1 MSLASAIFIPKKV
14 VIRMELKETIE
25 LMQSDDYKDRF
36 KAEYYQ
42 VKTRLEKLEAM
53 LDKWDKGEL
62 DFTPTCPRMIYDG
75 QVQAMSDYCSA
86 LIARAAMEHIV
97 IE

>member
-1 MSLASAIFIPKKV
+1 
-14 VIRMELKETIE
+14 MELKDTIE
-25 LMQSDDYKDRF
+25 LMQSEDYKERF

-42 VKTRLEKLEAM
+42 VKIRLEKLEAM
-53 LDKWDKGEL
+53 LEKWDKGEL

-75 QVQAMSDYCSA
+75 QVQAMSDYRSA

>member
-1 MSLASAIFIPKKV
+1 
-14 VIRMELKETIE
+14 MELEDTIE
-25 LMQSDDYKDRF
+25 LMQSEDYKERL

-42 VKTRLEKLEAM
+42 LKIRLEKLKAM

-62 DFTPTCPRMIYDG
+62 DLTPKTPRFIFDS
-75 QVQAMSDYCSA
+75 QAAAMEQYFHA
-86 LIARAAMEHIV
+86 LTARAAMEHII

>member
-1 MSLASAIFIPKKV
+1 
-14 VIRMELKETIE
+14 MELKDTIK
-25 LMQSDDYKDRF
+25 LMQSEDYKERF

-42 VKTRLEKLEAM
+42 VKIRLEKLEAM
-53 LDKWDKGEL
+53 LEKWDKGEL
-62 DFTPTCPRMIYDG
+62 DFTPTCPRMIYDS
-75 QVQAMSDYCSA
+75 QVWAMADYCSA